1 MDWYETSVIDLGETL
16 EILLEKVDGIQDHGI
31 QPFNIDSCG
40 VCVLAFLLI
49 FLPLLRVLLHD
60 LGFYIFKFIYLMYKQ
75 MDLRYLGSIPT
86 LETL

>member
-40 VCVLAFLLI
+40 VCV
-49 FLPLLRVLLHD
+49 
-60 LGFYIFKFIYLMYKQ
+60 
-75 MDLRYLGSIPT
+75 
-86 LETL
+86 